1 MNQHSKFHIFILG
14 PPNTLP
20 TTNKS
25 IISVIGEGD
34 PFATLSLGHI
44 ADTSKAISILCESP
58 DLRKEILNRTKG
70 NMTEDDLVWCETILD
85 GLRKKLTAEKFYPPG
100 RVLYMSGSSFGDDG
114 KVNLSDIERNV
125 FSDLVLSPYMF
136 NLSQHIPNRYESALA
151 RYWKDN
157 LEESTNSS

>member
-1 MNQHSKFHIFILG
+1 
-14 PPNTLP
+14 
-20 TTNKS
+20 
-25 IISVIGEGD
+25 
-34 PFATLSLGHI
+34 
-44 ADTSKAISILCESP
+44 
-58 DLRKEILNRTKG
+58 
-70 NMTEDDLVWCETILD
+70 MTEDDLVWCETILD